1 MERLEEI
8 KKKLV
13 SADKPYT
20 DEEAIKDIIWLI
32 YAVEGYQNQGNETDK
47 TFEEA
52 IEVIKDK
59 VKKIKKLDFHV
70 YDGDNSN
77 TIREKDRIYGKIIGL
92 EEVLE
97 LLEGEEEDE
106 IMEFDI

>member
-8 KKKLV
+8 KKKLAGV
-13 SADKPYT
+13 NKPYT
-20 DEEAIKDIIWLI
+20 DDEAIKDIIWLV

-52 IEVIKDK
+52 IEVIKDRL
-59 VKKIKKLDFHV
+59 KKIKKLDCHV
-70 YDGDNSN
+70 YDGDNAN

-97 LLEGEEEDE
+97 LLEGDDGDE